1 MFGII
6 VDVSSVALGGLIGT
20 ACKRFFSPYLTSN
33 MNLVFGV
40 CAIVMGINSV
50 ILMSNMPP
58 VIFALIIG
66 TLIGLVLHLSD
77 QIAKLG
83 EIMQRPI
90 AKIAGGATRKASDE
104 EYFALLLTGVI
115 LFCFSGTG
123 IYGCLDAGMTGNYTI
138 LLSKS
143 VLDFFTAII
152 FACTLGPVT
161 SIIAIPQFLIFT
173 VLIWTA
179 KLILPLTTPI
189 MINDFRAC
197 GGFLLIATGAR
208 LAKMQ
213 NFPVAEM
220 LPGMVLVMPMSALW
234 TAFIVPLL

>member
-1 MFGII
+1 MFGIL
-6 VDVSSVALGGLIGT
+6 VDSMAVVLGGALGT

-40 CAIVMGINSV
+40 CAMVMGINSV
-50 ILMSNMPP
+50 ILMVNMPP
-58 VIFALIIG
+58 VIFAMIIG

-77 QIAKLG
+77 KIAKLG
-83 EIMQRPI
+83 DLMQRPI
-90 AKIAGGATRKASDE
+90 AKIAGGTTRDASDE

-123 IYGCLDAGMTGNYTI
+123 IYGCLDAGMTGNCTI
-138 LLSKS
+138 LFSKS
-143 VLDFFTAII
+143 VLDFFTALM

-161 SIIAIPQFLIFT
+161 SIIAVPQIMIFT
-173 VLIWTA
+173 VLFGVA
-179 KLILPLTTPI
+179 KLILPLTTPV

-220 LPGMVLVMPMSALW
+220 LPAMVLVMPVSALW
-234 TAFIVPLL
+234 TTFIVPLL

>member
-6 VDVSSVALGGLIGT
+6 VDSLSVALGGLIGT

-50 ILMSNMPP
+50 ILMNNMPP

-90 AKIAGGATRKASDE
+90 AKIAGSTTRKASDE
-104 EYFALLLTGVI
+104 EYFALLLTGII

-173 VLIWTA
+173 VLLWTA
-179 KLILPLTTPI
+179 KLILPLTTPV

-234 TAFIVPLL
+234 TSFIVPFL